1 MGTSKRDKNSINA
14 WAEALSKSAVKTG
27 RHPEGEGWKT
37 NAELKKELDIG
48 KESLRV
54 FLRDLDK
61 SGRLEKFTG
70 SQWSEIAEVP
80 CRQVWYR
87 IKG

>member
-1 MGTSKRDKNSINA
+1 MGASKRDKDSINA

-27 RHPEGEGWKT
+27 RHPEGEEWRT
-37 NAELKKELDIG
+37 NAELKKELQIG
-48 KESLRV
+48 KEALRN
-54 FLRDLDK
+54 FLNELDAE
-61 SGRLEKFTG
+61 GRLEKFTG

-87 IKG
+87 IKE

>member
-1 MGTSKRDKNSINA
+1 MGKGKRIFEVKE
-14 WAEALSKSAVKTG
+14 WHEALSRSAVKTG
-27 RHPEGEGWKT
+27 RHPKGDGWKT
-37 NAELKKELDIG
+37 NNELKQELGIG

-54 FLRDLDK
+54 FLNELDEA
-61 SGRLEKFTG
+61 GRLEKFTG

-87 IKG
+87 IIK

>member
-1 MGTSKRDKNSINA
+1 MKE
-14 WAEALSKSAVKTG
+14 WHEALSQSAVKNG
-27 RHPEGEGWKT
+27 RYPEGDGWKT
-37 NAELKKELDIG
+37 NAELKKELEIG

-54 FLRDLDK
+54 FLHELEK
-61 SGRLEKFTG
+61 EGRLEKFTG

-87 IKG
+87 IISEK